1 MKPKGYTPLC
11 GNIAFKCPT
20 PGRYS
25 YRQPAYQSTP
35 PLRSQETKAQVPE
48 ELRGGEEETEQ
59 HYSLLAT
66 PLLNRV
72 SRPMRG
78 GPAEIDASERSPGHN
93 NNSSTRSHTRA
104 TFPEKKE
111 ERVNKKSTDG
121 AIVFIRQTSSNPT
134 YTLSKLGA

>member
-1 MKPKGYTPLC
+1 
-11 GNIAFKCPT
+11 
-20 PGRYS
+20 
-25 YRQPAYQSTP
+25 
-35 PLRSQETKAQVPE
+35 
-48 ELRGGEEETEQ
+48 
-59 HYSLLAT
+59 
-66 PLLNRV
+66 
-72 SRPMRG
+72 MRG
-78 GPAEIDASERSPGHN
+78 DPAEIDASERSPGHN